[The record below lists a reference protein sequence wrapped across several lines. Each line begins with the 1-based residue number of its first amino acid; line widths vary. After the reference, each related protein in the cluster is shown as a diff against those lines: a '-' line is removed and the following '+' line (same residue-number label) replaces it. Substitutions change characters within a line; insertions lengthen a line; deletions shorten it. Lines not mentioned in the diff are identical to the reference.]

1 MAYTP
6 TVWDTGDTVTA
17 DKLNNIENGIK
28 ALNTLVVKVID
39 GAMNRTFKQIFD
51 AYKVGHPVIIL
62 DESANQYTSINVAD
76 GVTHV
81 IVCSFGTFATDS
93 DSGYPAISEPSYG

>member
-6 TVWDTGDTVTA
+6 TEWATGDTVSA

-28 ALNTLVVKVID
+28 ALNTLVVKIID
-39 GAMNRTFKQIFD
+39 NVMNRTFKQISD

-62 DESANQYTSINVAD
+62 DESTNEYGQITLLSATLYTIESGFGAFVAE
-76 GVTHV
+76 
-81 IVCSFGTFATDS
+81 SDS
-93 DSGYPAISEPSYG
+93 DYPERSVG